1 MSAVTP
7 HLRDYDAWHAGYDD
21 PGSTLS
27 WRLGRVQAAIGR
39 ALDAAAGPVRV
50 VSACAGDGRDVLGV
64 LAWRDDASRVRATL
78 LELHP
83 VVAERA
89 RQSAAAAGL
98 TAQVEV
104 RIVDAGRSDAY
115 RDLPPADIVLLVGVF
130 GNIDIEDLQRTI
142 AASPQLCAPGAT
154 LIWTRGRG
162 GELADHNH
170 DIRSW
175 FRAAG
180 FTEKDYGTLERGSE
194 PAVGIARYDGP
205 PVALVPGRRWFTFRR

>member
-1 MSAVTP
+1 MTP
-7 HLRDYDAWHAGYDD
+7 DLRDYDAWHTGYDD

-27 WRLGRVQAAIGR
+27 WRLNRVQAGIGR
-39 ALDAAAGPVRV
+39 ALDAAADPVHV

-64 LAWRDDASRVRATL
+64 LARRGDASRVRATL

-89 RQSAAAAGL
+89 RQAAAAAGL

-104 RIVDAGRSDAY
+104 RTMDAGRSDAY
-115 RDLPPADIVLLVGVF
+115 RDLSPADIVLLVGVF
-130 GNIDIEDLQRTI
+130 GNIDVEDLQRTV

-162 GELADHNH
+162 GELADRNH

-180 FTEKDYGTLERGSE
+180 LSRRDTPRSSAGANRRSGLPVTT
-194 PAVGIARYDGP
+194 AR
-205 PVALVPGRRWFTFRR
+205 R